1 MVQVNDTTKVKGHFI
16 IYLRGCKEQICKME
30 ESVPVHGVEYRWLK

>member
-16 IYLRGCKEQICKME
+16 YLRGCKEQICKMK
-30 ESVPVHGVEYRWLK
+30 ESGSVLGVEYRWFK